1 MRWLSKNMLYLR
13 LAALG
18 LLILAILGPWYA
30 TSDGVPPPEWCTE
43 PHQLLEDGRCV
54 RYAPG
59 TEIFYL
65 LSSLFVGL
73 FSFLVSQPSGR
84 DMLVNLV
91 YFQFTLLLLFPFAG
105 FLILVLSPQAPVRR
119 QHLFGAFAW
128 GSGTLSALAI
138 TLVEVSLSHPLL
150 WGRLLFLLACLGMGL
165 VEVVLYYVSSRLTP
179 ANLPAPV

>member
-30 TSDGVPPPEWCTE
+30 TRDGVPPPEWCTE
-43 PHQLLEDGRCV
+43 QYHLLEDGRCV

-65 LSSLFVGL
+65 LFSLFVGL

-84 DMLVNLV
+84 DLLVNLI
-91 YFQFTLLLLFPFAG
+91 YFQFTLLLLFPFVG

-128 GSGTLSALAI
+128 GLGALSALAI

-150 WGRLLFLLACLGMGL
+150 WGRLLFLLVCLGMGL
-165 VEVVLYYVSSRLTP
+165 VEVLLAQTRSTP
-179 ANLPAPV
+179 APPPA